1 MIGPLFAYRP
11 ADTDPGVT
19 LPPLP
24 PRVRIG
30 AADRRCYRCA
40 DCLDVLFAGEDL
52 AGVRCGACGGALE
65 NMGRVR
71 GLRLEERHE
80 ACACDGRCTGA
91 VGPSCDCHCG
101 GENHGTGRTVEVR
114 RDLGPVP
121 VVKGQRHPEELRA
134 VAEEWRAGVASAR
147 AHLAGLHSVD
157 RAWWGRR
164 YLAEARE
171 LRTHKARM
179 SRIVKILSLTA

>member
-11 ADTDPGVT
+11 DDCDGAT
-19 LPPLP
+19 LAPLA
-24 PRVRIG
+24 PRKRIG
-30 AADRRCYRCA
+30 AADRRCFRCA

-52 AGVRCGACGGALE
+52 AGVACGACGGALE
-65 NMGRVR
+65 SMGRVN
-71 GLRLEERHE
+71 GLRLEERHH
-80 ACACDGRCTGA
+80 ACACDGRCTSA
-91 VGPSCDCHCG
+91 VGPACDCHCG

-121 VVKGQRHPEELRA
+121 TIRGQRHPEELRA
-134 VAEEWRAGVASAR
+134 VAAEWRAGVSSALDRIASLPR
-147 AHLAGLHSVD
+147 GSNG
-157 RAWWGRR
+157 AWWARR

-179 SRIVKILSLTA
+179 LRVAKILSLHA